1 MTYKLYIYIQL
12 INECHNRYYEI
23 PNSNIL
29 CMKYTVKQ
37 IAVRKSSTKSTVP
50 NMSNETASTQTGTK
64 IGNNEKHP
72 NHKEQLPHM

>member
-1 MTYKLYIYIQL
+1 M
-12 INECHNRYYEI
+12 YEI
-23 PNSNIL
+23 HCQTNSCQEIL
-29 CMKYTVKQ
+29 HKVH
-37 IAVRKSSTKSTVP
+37 SP

>member
-1 MTYKLYIYIQL
+1 MTYKIYIYIYIQL

-23 PNSNIL
+23 PNSN
-29 CMKYTVKQ
+29 MKYTVKQ

-64 IGNNEKHP
+64 IGNNEKP

>member
-1 MTYKLYIYIQL
+1 
-12 INECHNRYYEI
+12 
-23 PNSNIL
+23 
-29 CMKYTVKQ
+29 MKYTVKQ
-37 IAVRKSSTKSTVP
+37 IAVRKSSTESTVP